1 MSRLFDRDAKNR
13 PSTTCGGK
21 DGDTLASAP
30 IAPDVAGDEI
40 VPTLPEAAIDVVT
53 GEHDGMVVTIGAVF
67 NGDDAGSADGAVS
80 VDGAVNVPI
89 AGGARHDED
98 EHVDI
103 IGALC
108 EDVVNV
114 WWKTL
119 HMSDVAGIVVIG
131 VAVDAVVVAS
141 DEDEDE
147 IVTDGAIEMF
157 A

>member
-1 MSRLFDRDAKNR
+1 M
-13 PSTTCGGK
+13 
-21 DGDTLASAP
+21 
-30 IAPDVAGDEI
+30 APDVEGDE
-40 VPTLPEAAIDVVT
+40 VVTTLSEAAIGVVT
-53 GEHDGMVVTIGAVF
+53 GEHDEMVVNDGGVF
-67 NGDDAGSADGAVS
+67 NGDDAGSAVGAVS
-80 VDGAVNVPI
+80 VDGAVVNVHI
-89 AGGARHDED
+89 TGVAGHDED